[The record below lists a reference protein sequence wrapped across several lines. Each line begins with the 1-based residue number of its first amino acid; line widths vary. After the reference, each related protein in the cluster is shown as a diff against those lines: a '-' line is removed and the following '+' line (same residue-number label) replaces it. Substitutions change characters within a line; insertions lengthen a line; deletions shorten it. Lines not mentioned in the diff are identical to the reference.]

1 MTLAVV
7 GACMPSVIFRYL
19 FKEVARTWLVVAGV
33 LIFLTLGLGFAR
45 FIADAAAGELPVDT
59 VLTLALFKAIE
70 NMEIVLPVSMLLAA
84 LLTLGRLC
92 RDNEM
97 AALFAGGAGLRTVYR
112 PFIVLSIIVAVI
124 AGAASIV
131 GAPKAERAMAQIGA
145 AGATA
150 LLRTLSPGRF
160 QKFLDGDAV
169 FYAGRRDS
177 DDNLRDVFI
186 RVQRDGRDNE
196 PTQTV
201 VTADRA
207 REQTDPETGR
217 VTLVLDDGWRYE
229 GYPGRADYRVIK
241 FAEHGVQLVPAQAE
255 VDAKVEARGILSL
268 MASDDPDAIAEWQ
281 TRVSVPLSI
290 LILTLLA
297 MPVGRV
303 PPRAGRYARV
313 IAGILL
319 CVIYVN
325 AIHLASVAVEDGTLA
340 PIIGVWWV
348 HGIVLVTA
356 MVLILREQ
364 GVFARRRIGKAAT

>member
-1 MTLAVV
+1 MT
-7 GACMPSVIFRYL
+7 SVIFRYL
-19 FKEVARTWLVVAGV
+19 FAEVARTWLVVAGV

-59 VLTLALFKAIE
+59 VLVLAVFKAVE
-70 NMEIVLPVSMLLAA
+70 NLEIVMPISMLLAV
-84 LLTLGRLC
+84 LLTVGRLC

-112 PFIVLSIIVAVI
+112 PFFALAILVAVI

-131 GAPKAERAMAQIGA
+131 GAPKAERAMDQIGA

-160 QKFLDGDAV
+160 QTFLDGDAV
-169 FYAGRRDS
+169 FYAGSRDS
-177 DDNLRDVFI
+177 DDDLRDVFI
-186 RVQRDGRDNE
+186 RVQRDGRDDQQ
-196 PTQTV
+196 TQTV

-207 REQTDPETGR
+207 REQTDPDTGR

-229 GYPGRADYRVIK
+229 GYPGQADYRVIQ
-241 FAEHGVQLVPAQAE
+241 FAEHGVQLAPAQDAAE
-255 VDAKVEARGILSL
+255 HKPDAQSFATLI
-268 MASDDPDAIAEWQ
+268 ASDDPEAAAEWQ

-297 MPVGRV
+297 LTIGRV

-313 IAGILL
+313 IAGILFY
-319 CVIYVN
+319 VIYVN
-325 AIHLASVAVEDGTLA
+325 AVHLASVAVEEGSLA
-340 PIIGVWWV
+340 PVIGVWWV
-348 HGIVLVTA
+348 HGLVLAIAVVLV
-356 MVLILREQ
+356 LREQ
-364 GVFARRRIGKAAT
+364 GLFARRRLEKQAS

>member
-1 MTLAVV
+1 
-7 GACMPSVIFRYL
+7 MPSVIFRHL
-19 FKEVARTWLVVAGV
+19 FVEVARTWLVVAAV

-59 VLTLALFKAIE
+59 VLVLALFKLIE
-70 NMEIVLPVSMLLAA
+70 NMEIVLPVSMLLAV

-97 AALFAGGAGLRTVYR
+97 AAMFAGGAGLLTVYR
-112 PFIVLSIIVAVI
+112 PFIVLSVIVALI
-124 AGAASIV
+124 AGTASIV

-169 FYAGRRDS
+169 FYAGSRDS

-186 RVQRDGRDNE
+186 RVQRDGRDGE

-201 VTADRA
+201 VTANRA
-207 REQTDPETGR
+207 REQTDPDTGR

-229 GYPGRADYRVIK
+229 GFPGRADYRVIQ
-241 FAEHGVQLVPAQAE
+241 FAEHGVQLVPAQAD
-255 VDAKVEARGILSL
+255 VDTKVEARGILSL
-268 MASDDPDAIAEWQ
+268 LASSDPEAVAEWQ

-303 PPRAGRYARV
+303 PPRAGRYGRV
-313 IAGILL
+313 VAGILL

-325 AIHLASVAVEDGTLA
+325 AIHLASVAVEEGTLPA
-340 PIIGVWWV
+340 VIGVWWV
-348 HGIVLVTA
+348 HAIVLAVA
-356 MVLILREQ
+356 AVLIMREQ
-364 GVFARRRIGKAAT
+364 GVFARRRAVKASI